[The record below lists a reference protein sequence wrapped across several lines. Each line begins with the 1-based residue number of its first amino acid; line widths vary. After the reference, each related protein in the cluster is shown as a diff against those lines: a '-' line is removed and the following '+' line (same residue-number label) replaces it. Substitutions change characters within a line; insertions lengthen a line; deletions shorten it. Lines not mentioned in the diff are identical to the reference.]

1 MLLAYNVTNTKGE
14 KMSDNIL
21 NLIVK
26 LKLNKAFDQEHL
38 RMICNLSVAEYRGLI
53 AQTNGKEMTC
63 QEMSEVMNLS
73 PSRSSRVIDN
83 LVRKGYVI
91 RKTSSY
97 DRRSVAVRLSNKG
110 RDVKKKIIKNQ
121 KELEQNIQNN
131 FSDDEIDM
139 IKNSLKML
147 LDYFA

>member
-1 MLLAYNVTNTKGE
+1 
-14 KMSDNIL
+14 MSDNIL

-26 LKLNKAFDQEHL
+26 LKLNKALDYEHI
-38 RMICNLSVAEYRGLI
+38 RMVCNLSIAEYRCLMT
-53 AQTNGKEMTC
+53 QKNGEEMTC
-63 QEMSEVMNLS
+63 QKMAKVMDLS

-91 RKTSSY
+91 RKTSNY
-97 DRRSVAVRLSNKG
+97 DRRSVVITLSNKG
-110 RDVKKKIIKNQ
+110 REVKKKIIKNQ
-121 KELEQNIQNN
+121 KELEKNIQNN
-131 FSDDEIDM
+131 FSDEEINM

>member
-1 MLLAYNVTNTKGE
+1 M
-14 KMSDNIL
+14 DNIL

-26 LKLNKAFDQEHL
+26 LKLNKALDQEHL
-38 RMICNLSVAEYRGLI
+38 SMVCNLSVAEYRGLM
-53 AQTNGKEMTC
+53 AQKNGEEMTC
-63 QEMSEVMNLS
+63 QKMAKVMDLS

-97 DRRSVAVRLSNKG
+97 DRRSVAITLSNKG
-110 RDVKKKIIKNQ
+110 RGVKKKIIKNQ

-131 FSDDEIDM
+131 FSDEEISM

-147 LDYFA
+147 LDYFV

>member
-1 MLLAYNVTNTKGE
+1 ML
-14 KMSDNIL
+14 DNIL

-26 LKLNKAFDQEHL
+26 LKLNKALDQEHL
-38 RMICNLSVAEYRGLI
+38 SMVCNLSVAEYRGLM
-53 AQTNGKEMTC
+53 AQKNGEEMTC
-63 QEMSEVMNLS
+63 QKMAKVMDLS

-97 DRRSVAVRLSNKG
+97 DRRSVAITLSNKG
-110 RDVKKKIIKNQ
+110 RGVKKKIIKNQ

-131 FSDDEIDM
+131 FSDEEISM

-147 LDYFA
+147 LDYFV